1 MKKMLRIFSSIIA
14 VALMAAVFVTPA
26 SAATGYQGYAIY
38 RDKVVDFIVDNNWHA
53 GIMYDP
59 YTSTSSIPLIHTP
72 GKGYVRFATW
82 NDFMNYPNQ
91 TNTIFMGVYAPKGG
105 IISADRDKVRNM
117 AYKLATDQIGY
128 VLIKQMDVN
137 SSVYSTSQSR
147 IEPKD
152 ITQMRCDGVV
162 EYCFEYCNYRIFGD
176 DGKWNISKNNQS
188 CVTHHDNVMR
198 INPALQ
204 TVHMTLLTK
213 SKL

>member
-1 MKKMLRIFSSIIA
+1 MKKMLRIFSSIIV

-38 RDKVVDFIVDNNWHA
+38 QDGVRLWDGGLVINWHT

-59 YTSTSSIPLIHTP
+59 YTSTSSVPVIHTP
-72 GKGYVRFATW
+72 GNGYVRFATW
-82 NDFMNYPNQ
+82 NDFMGGNN
-91 TNTIFMGVYAPKGG
+91 NFKGVYAPKGG

-128 VLIKQMDVN
+128 VLNVQMNAN
-137 SSVYSTSQSR
+137 SSVFSTSQTR

-162 EYCFEYCNYRIFGD
+162 EYCYEYCNYRIYGSD
-176 DGKWNISKNNQS
+176 DNWNISKNNAGCYNYHRTFQG
-188 CVTHHDNVMR
+188 V
-198 INPALQ
+198 NPKTQAQ
-204 TVHMTLLTK
+204 TYMTLFTS
-213 SKL
+213 SKP